1 MANIEWFS
9 PEGKSSK
16 GISTSTDRAWSGEKK
31 TFIFTGALILAG
43 VLALGCSRNSKQTV
57 AESNNQSQTSAS
69 VMPPAPSQ
77 APVPLPASETP
88 KKKAV
93 RKRSSVVKYSD
104 PVYGISFRYTRK
116 YSLKTGEEAMKDW
129 DGFGPVPTNFVQPGS
144 VTIASVE
151 LPSSSYPG
159 TDFTSA
165 IFNVS
170 VHRNLT
176 AAECGQFAL
185 ADKDDDADSAK
196 PAKVKLN
203 RTEYDEMEAVGL
215 HGMKQADA
223 KYYHVYQN
231 DACYEFALGLGTQGE
246 GTGTVDQVDREQVF
260 RKLETIL
267 ATVEIK
273 PQPATQVATTNSMAT
288 APAESKQP

>member
-1 MANIEWFS
+1 MAHIEWFS
-9 PEGKSSK
+9 PDGKSNK
-16 GISTSTDRAWSGEKK
+16 GISSSADRPWSGEKK
-31 TFIFTGALILAG
+31 TFIFAGALILAG
-43 VLALGCSRNSKQTV
+43 LVALGCSRSSKSPVAQT
-57 AESNNQSQTSAS
+57 SGQTQTSAS
-69 VMPPAPSQ
+69 AMTPTVSPAPAS
-77 APVPLPASETP
+77 PLPAETP
-88 KKKAV
+88 KKKVV

-104 PVYGISFRYTRK
+104 PVYGVSFRYPRK
-116 YSLKTGEEAMKDW
+116 YSLKTGEEAAKDW

-165 IFNVS
+165 IFNVNVNRS
-170 VHRNLT
+170 LT
-176 AAECGQFAL
+176 RAECGQFAL
-185 ADKDDDADSAK
+185 ADKNDPDPAK
-196 PAKVKLN
+196 PAKVKLS

-231 DACYEFALGLGTQGE
+231 DACYEFALGLGIEGE
-246 GTGTVDQVDREQVF
+246 GTGTVDSVDREQVF

-267 ATVEIK
+267 ASVEIK
-273 PQPATQVATTNSMAT
+273 PQPATQVATSSTTAT
-288 APAESKQP
+288 PAVENK

>member
-9 PEGKSSK
+9 PEGKSK
-16 GISTSTDRAWSGEKK
+16 QGISSSADRAWSGEKM

-43 VLALGCSRNSKQTV
+43 VLALGCSRNSKPV
-57 AESNNQSQTSAS
+57 AQNNNQVQTSAS
-69 VMPPAPSQ
+69 VIPPAASIA
-77 APVPLPASETP
+77 APALPAETP
-88 KKKAV
+88 KKKVV
-93 RKRSSVVKYSD
+93 RKRPSIVKYSD
-104 PVYGISFRYTRK
+104 SVYGVSFRYPRK
-116 YSLKTGEEAMKDW
+116 YSLKTGEEATKDW

-144 VTIASVE
+144 VTIVSVE
-151 LPSSSYPG
+151 LPSSSYPD

-165 IFNVS
+165 IFNVN
-170 VHRNLT
+170 VNRNLT

-185 ADKDDDADSAK
+185 ADKNDADSAK
-196 PAKVKLN
+196 PAKVKLSQ
-203 RTEYDEMEAVGL
+203 TEYDEMEAVGL

-231 DACYEFALGLGTQGE
+231 DACYEFALGLGTEGE

-267 ATVEIK
+267 ASVEIK
-273 PQPATQVATTNSMAT
+273 PQPATQVATTTT
-288 APAESKQP
+288 APPVESKQP

>member
-1 MANIEWFS
+1 MAHIEWFS
-9 PEGKSSK
+9 PEGKSKQGMS
-16 GISTSTDRAWSGEKK
+16 GSGERSLSGEKK
-31 TFIFTGALILAG
+31 VLIFSGALIVAG
-43 VLALGCSRNSKQTV
+43 LLALGCSRNNKPV
-57 AESNNQSQTSAS
+57 AENNSRTQTSAS
-69 VMPPAPSQ
+69 AMSPAITPAPAP
-77 APVPLPASETP
+77 APVVKTP
-88 KKKAV
+88 KKKTA
-93 RKRSSVVKYSD
+93 RKRPSVVKYSD
-104 PVYGISFRYTRK
+104 PVYGVSFRYPRK
-116 YSLKTGEEAMKDW
+116 YSLKTGEEATKDW

-185 ADKDDDADSAK
+185 ADKNDADSAK
-196 PAKVKLN
+196 PAKVKLS

-223 KYYHVYQN
+223 KYYHVYEN
-231 DACYEFALGLGTQGE
+231 DACYEFALGLGTEGE

-267 ATVEIK
+267 ATVEITAE
-273 PQPATQVATTNSMAT
+273 PATQVATTSSPT
-288 APAESKQP
+288 PVPVESKQP

>member
-16 GISTSTDRAWSGEKK
+16 GMSCSADRRWSGEKR
-31 TFIFTGALILAG
+31 TFIFAGALIVAG
-43 VLALGCSRNSKQTV
+43 LLALGCSRSNKSQV
-57 AESNNQSQTSAS
+57 SENNNQGSTSAS
-69 VMPPAPSQ
+69 VMPAVQDPAPAS
-77 APVPLPASETP
+77 AVPVPTP

-93 RKRSSVVKYSD
+93 RKRSSIVKYSD
-104 PVYGISFRYTRK
+104 PVYGVSFKYPRK
-116 YSLKTGEEAMKDW
+116 YSLKTGEEATKDW
-129 DGFGPVPTNFVQPGS
+129 NGFGPVPTNFVQPGS

-151 LPSSSYPG
+151 LPSTLYPG
-159 TDFTSA
+159 TDYTSA

-170 VHRNLT
+170 VNRNLS

-185 ADKDDDADSAK
+185 ADKTDPDPVK
-196 PAKVKLN
+196 PAKVTLS

-231 DACYEFALGLGTQGE
+231 DACYEFALGLGTEGE

-273 PQPATQVATTNSMAT
+273 PQPATQVAAT
-288 APAESKQP
+288 GSTPTQSQQP

>member
-9 PEGKSSK
+9 PEGKSK
-16 GISTSTDRAWSGEKK
+16 QGISSSADRAWSGEKK

-43 VLALGCSRNSKQTV
+43 VLALGCSRNSKPVAQNNSPLQT
-57 AESNNQSQTSAS
+57 AAS
-69 VMPPAPSQ
+69 VAPPPASL
-77 APVPLPASETP
+77 AVPALPAETP
-88 KKKAV
+88 KKKVA
-93 RKRSSVVKYSD
+93 RKRPSIVKYSD
-104 PVYGISFRYTRK
+104 PVYGVSFRYPRR
-116 YSLKTGEEAMKDW
+116 YSLKTGEEATKDW

-151 LPSSSYPG
+151 LPSSAYPG

-185 ADKDDDADSAK
+185 ADKEDADSAK
-196 PAKVKLN
+196 PAKVKLSQ
-203 RTEYDEMEAVGL
+203 TEYDEMEAVGL

-231 DACYEFALGLGTQGE
+231 DACYEFALGLGTEGE

-267 ATVEIK
+267 ASVQIK
-273 PQPATQVATTNSMAT
+273 PQPATQVATTT
-288 APAESKQP
+288 TTPPVESKQP

>member
-9 PEGKSSK
+9 PEGKSNQ
-16 GISTSTDRAWSGEKK
+16 GISTSKDQPWSGEKK
-31 TFIFTGALILAG
+31 TFMFAGALIVAG
-43 VLALGCSRNSKQTV
+43 LLALGCSRTSKPV
-57 AESNNQSQTSAS
+57 AENNSQVQTSAS
-69 VMPPAPSQ
+69 VTPSTPVPAPIS
-77 APVPLPASETP
+77 AMAVEAP
-88 KKKAV
+88 KKKTV
-93 RKRSSVVKYSD
+93 RKRASVVKYSD
-104 PVYGISFRYTRK
+104 PVYGVSFRYPRK
-116 YSLKTGEEAMKDW
+116 YSLKTGEEATKDW

-185 ADKDDDADSAK
+185 ADKEDAESAK
-196 PAKVKLN
+196 PAKVKLS

-223 KYYHVYQN
+223 KYYHVYEN
-231 DACYEFALGLGTQGE
+231 DACYEFALGLGTEGE

-273 PQPATQVATTNSMAT
+273 PRPATQVATTNSLTT
-288 APAESKQP
+288 APLESKQP

>member
-1 MANIEWFS
+1 MPPVQNPVTA
-9 PEGKSSK
+9 PVV
-16 GISTSTDRAWSGEKK
+16 STDS
-31 TFIFTGALILAG
+31 
-43 VLALGCSRNSKQTV
+43 
-57 AESNNQSQTSAS
+57 
-69 VMPPAPSQ
+69 
-77 APVPLPASETP
+77 P

-93 RKRSSVVKYSD
+93 RKRPSVVKYAD
-104 PVYGISFRYTRK
+104 PVYGVSFRYPRK
-116 YSLKTGEEAMKDW
+116 YSLKTGEEAAKDW

-176 AAECGQFAL
+176 PAECGQFAL
-185 ADKDDDADSAK
+185 ADRNDADSAT
-196 PAKVKLN
+196 PAKVKLSQ
-203 RTEYDEMEAVGL
+203 TEYDEMEAVGL

-231 DACYEFALGLGTQGE
+231 DACYEFALGLGTEGE
-246 GTGTVDQVDREQVF
+246 GTGTVDQVDREKVF

-273 PQPATQVATTNSMAT
+273 PQPATQVATTTNVAT
-288 APAESKQP
+288 APIENKQP

>member
-16 GISTSTDRAWSGEKK
+16 GISSSADRAWSGEKK
-31 TFIFTGALILAG
+31 TFMFTGALILAG

-57 AESNNQSQTSAS
+57 AENNNPNQAAS
-69 VMPPAPSQ
+69 VMPPVASVAAPT
-77 APVPLPASETP
+77 LPAETP
-88 KKKAV
+88 KKKVV
-93 RKRSSVVKYSD
+93 RKRPSVVKYSD
-104 PVYGISFRYTRK
+104 PVYGVSFRYPRK
-116 YSLKTGEEAMKDW
+116 YSLKTGEDATKDW
-129 DGFGPVPTNFVQPGS
+129 DGFGPVPSNFIQPGG
-144 VTIASVE
+144 VTIVSVE

-165 IFNVS
+165 IFNVN
-170 VHRNLT
+170 VNRNLT

-185 ADKDDDADSAK
+185 ADKNDPDPAK
-196 PAKVKLN
+196 PAKVKLS

-231 DACYEFALGLGTQGE
+231 DACYEFALGLGTEGE

-267 ATVEIK
+267 AGVEIK
-273 PQPATQVATTNSMAT
+273 PQPATQVATTT
-288 APAESKQP
+288 TTTTPAVESKQP

>member
-16 GISTSTDRAWSGEKK
+16 GISSSADRPWSGEKK
-31 TFIFTGALILAG
+31 TYIFAGALIVAG
-43 VLALGCSRNSKQTV
+43 LLALGCSRNNKSAV
-57 AESNNQSQTSAS
+57 SENNNPPQTSAS
-69 VMPPAPSQ
+69 AMPPMQSSV
-77 APVPLPASETP
+77 PVATPPAETP

-93 RKRSSVVKYSD
+93 RKRPAVVKYSD
-104 PVYGISFRYTRK
+104 PVYGVSFRYPRR
-116 YSLKTGEEAMKDW
+116 YSLKTGEEATKDW
-129 DGFGPVPTNFVQPGS
+129 NGFGPVPTNFVQPGA
-144 VTIASVE
+144 VTVASVE
-151 LPSSSYPG
+151 MPPSAYPG

-170 VHRNLT
+170 VNRNLSS
-176 AAECGQFAL
+176 AECGEFAL
-185 ADKDDDADSAK
+185 ADKTDSDSAK
-196 PAKVKLN
+196 PSKVKLS

-223 KYYHVYQN
+223 KYYHVYDN
-231 DACYEFALGLGTQGE
+231 GACYEFALGLGTDAE
-246 GTGTVDQVDREQVF
+246 GTGTVDQVDREHVF

-273 PQPATQVATTNSMAT
+273 PQPATQVATTTPAT
-288 APAESKQP
+288 PAIESKEP